1 MEDIFLFIR
10 EDPNSKIKSFKLDL
24 NRNNFILFNCA
35 PFEQLTNVEFNIR
48 EEIIGLKQVFPIFRK
63 ECNVIFKSLKTFK
76 FIIPDLNLNR
86 LERIY
91 NNLDKMPNLE
101 SFILRCVTKNITEDY
116 YKKIIDKLLKMNLKK
131 IELSIRNE
139 PYEEEINYS
148 EEELLEMFE
157 DIELN
162 NYDQIKIHKPNN
174 NPSFSQFMTSCLNQ
188 YKYD

>member
-1 MEDIFLFIR
+1 
-10 EDPNSKIKSFKLDL
+10 
-24 NRNNFILFNCA
+24 
-35 PFEQLTNVEFNIR
+35 
-48 EEIIGLKQVFPIFRK
+48 
-63 ECNVIFKSLKTFK
+63 
-76 FIIPDLNLNR
+76 
-86 LERIY
+86 
-91 NNLDKMPNLE
+91 MPNLE